1 MNYLFIGNNSYS
13 YLSQFGNADF
23 VVPLF
28 KAILKEQILLETQ
41 IQIDTIKL

>member
-23 VVPLF
+23 VVQLL